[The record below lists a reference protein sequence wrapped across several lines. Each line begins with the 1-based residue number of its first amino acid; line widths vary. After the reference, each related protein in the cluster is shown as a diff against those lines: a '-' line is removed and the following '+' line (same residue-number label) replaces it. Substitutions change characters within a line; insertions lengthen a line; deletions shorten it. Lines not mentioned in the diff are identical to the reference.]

1 MAMATA
7 SERFEM
13 PKRNFWILNFVGTV
27 PSGGEGLKRV
37 AVHKSALII
46 TNQFVWICGLHFETY
61 FLLNSGAAMR

>member
-46 TNQFVWICGLHFETY
+46 TNQFV
-61 FLLNSGAAMR
+61 